1 MARTTSIRGPAD
13 VVARPFEPG
22 QAPPRWVPGDV
33 ILTHSP
39 RGIFG
44 RLIRFGQRLRY
55 RSKHERPFAWFNHV
69 AVVVTPDEDGRPRL
83 VEALGK
89 GVITT
94 EADRYHPQWFAYI
107 DTGASEHDRAKV
119 VAYAERVAAMQPKYG
134 VVQIV
139 SIAWALLTGGRF
151 TVGINGTEICSSF
164 AAKSLRPAGYWWE
177 RVPGGRRARPRM
189 LDESYL
195 MPADL
200 AVSFHTERI
209 RRDAEPTERA
219 DDATG

>member
-1 MARTTSIRGPAD
+1 MAATTSIRGPAD

-44 RLIRFGQRLRY
+44 WLIRFGQRLRY
-55 RSKHERPFAWFNHV
+55 RSEYERPFAWFNHV
-69 AVVVTPDEDGRPRL
+69 AVVVTPDEAGDPRL
-83 VEALGK
+83 VEALGE
-89 GVITT
+89 GVVETKA
-94 EADRYHPQWFAYI
+94 ERYDLQWFAYI
-107 DTGASEHDRAKV
+107 DTNIPDEDRAKV
-119 VAYAERVAAMQPKYG
+119 VAYAERVAAIQPSYG
-134 VVQIV
+134 IVQIV

-164 AAKSLRPAGYWWE
+164 AAKALRPGGYWWE
-177 RVPGGRRARPRM
+177 RPARGRRSNPRM

-209 RRDAEPTERA
+209 REDALETSA
-219 DDATG
+219 GG